1 MKGISF
7 RVAGRPQ
14 RPKLWV
20 TSLQH
25 EQPWSQRMECFSA
38 DVGQT
43 NIRAN
48 FHWLQ
53 LYCLAFLD
61 ETDTSTTSPAFQ
73 S

>member
-1 MKGISF
+1 MKGIAF
-7 RVAGRPQ
+7 RVPGRPETQ
-14 RPKLWV
+14 TGV
-20 TSLQH
+20 TSLQY
-25 EQPWSQRMECFSA
+25 EQPWNQRMECFSA
-38 DVGQT
+38 DVDQT

-61 ETDTSTTSPAFQ
+61 ETDISTTSPAFL